1 MADDKLSVL
10 VVDDEP
16 AIVELLRDFLE
27 AEGFGVE
34 TARDGRE
41 ALAALDHA
49 PVACVLLDVMMPDLS
64 GFDVCRRIRERSDV
78 PLLFLSA
85 RDGDLDKIR
94 GLGLGGDD
102 YIVKSAT
109 PGEVVARVKGV
120 LRRARGGMGTQQAA
134 VLDFGRLALDLR
146 AHEVRVDGAPVA
158 FTAREF
164 ELLAYLA
171 EHPRQVFTRE
181 QLFKRFW
188 GEIGDRHTVT
198 VHIGRIRDKI
208 EADPDA
214 PRYITTVWGVGYR
227 FEEVRR

>member
-1 MADDKLSVL
+1 MAEKLTVL

-16 AIVELLRDFLE
+16 TIVALLRDFLE
-27 AEGFGVE
+27 AEDFGVE
-34 TARDGRE
+34 TASSGQQ
-41 ALAALDHA
+41 ALAALEQG
-49 PVACVLLDVMMPDLS
+49 PVDCVLLDVMIPDLS
-64 GFDVCRRIRERSDV
+64 GFDVCRRIRERSDM

-85 RDGDLDKIR
+85 RDGDIDKIR
-94 GLGLGGDD
+94 GLGLGSDD

-109 PGEVVARVKGV
+109 PGEVVARVKAV
-120 LRRARGGMGTQQAA
+120 LRRARGGSPTQSA

-146 AHEVRVDGAPVA
+146 AHEVRVDGAPVP